1 MIKLENFDLD
11 NILMDEKPH
20 ENILIYDISYKT
32 LIDSKPLRIRLDK
45 IDGFIR
51 IYNGTR
57 YLTLFGFKK
66 YDAIYNRTR
75 YLINLKSGITYIFR
89 TVLWNSKLILMILCL
104 KEILD
109 LGKVIIH
116 IKSVLNKDKDYYYH
130 KIFLEK
136 CSYHLTKK

>member
-11 NILMDEKPH
+11 HILTDEKPH

-89 TVLWNSKLILMILCL
+89 NFFVKFTV
-104 KEILD
+104 D
-109 LGKVIIH
+109 
-116 IKSVLNKDKDYYYH
+116 
-130 KIFLEK
+130 
-136 CSYHLTKK
+136 SYDSLP